1 METPQLSLAWTAT
14 VDIAE
19 REDFGPSPAGHR
31 YIVPILGG
39 HFEGPRLRGR
49 VRPGGADRQLLR
61 PDGVRELDALYEL
74 ETDDGAVLTVRN
86 RVLIDD
92 AAPQGRY
99 ARSVLQVQAP
109 AGPHDWVTRRV
120 LVGTLQPLR
129 PARDA
134 VRIGVYVLD

>member
-1 METPQLSLAWTAT
+1 MTTPQLNLAWVAT

-31 YIVPILGG
+31 FIVPILGG
-39 HFEGPRLRGR
+39 QFEGPRLRGR

-61 PDGVRELDALYEL
+61 ADGVRELDALYEL

-109 AGPHDWVTRRV
+109 VGPHDWVTRRV
-120 LVGTLQPLR
+120 LVGTLLSLR
-129 PARDA
+129 PARAA
-134 VRIGVYVLD
+134 VQISVYVLE